1 MITKDYDH
9 TTIKAWVEKHSGVPA
24 LVAETTNE
32 KDDGFLRIHFPN
44 HNDSKSALKETDGNT
59 FFESFDANKPDL
71 LYQVEKS
78 DGEESTFYK
87 FINRE

>member
-24 LVAETTNE
+24 LVAETINE

-44 HNDSKSALKETDGNT
+44 HNE
-59 FFESFDANKPDL
+59 
-71 LYQVEKS
+71 S